1 MGRAQSGSGRS
12 AAAVVIISVGVFLLL
27 AQLGIFS
34 FNLMGLLWPF
44 FIIIPG
50 LAFLYPAW
58 KGGPDAAPLAIPGA
72 IITGTGALLLL
83 QSVTGRWESWA
94 YVWTLY
100 PVFLGLGFMLM
111 GRRSGNRRT
120 LETGRG
126 FVRWGLIAFIIFA
139 AFFELFI
146 FTGARIGSYLVPA
159 VLILAGL
166 WLLLRH
172 DRGARRDK
180 DEEDVFTFGP
190 SPASKPK
197 RTTRTSAS
205 DDLRHRI
212 DLALAEEG
220 EPEPVPPEPPTP
232 PEG

>member
-1 MGRAQSGSGRS
+1 MSQAQSGSGRT
-12 AAAVVIISVGVFLLL
+12 AAAIVIIGMGVFLLL
-27 AQLGIFS
+27 AQFGLFS
-34 FNLMGLLWPF
+34 FSLIGLLWPF

-111 GRRSGNRRT
+111 GRRTGNRKT
-120 LETGRG
+120 LASGRG
-126 FVRWGLIAFIIFA
+126 LVRWGMIAFIIFA

-146 FTGARIGSYLVPA
+146 FTGARFGRYVLPA
-159 VLILAGL
+159 ALILIGL
-166 WLLLRH
+166 WLLLRR
-172 DRGARRDK
+172 DRISRRD
-180 DEEDVFTFGP
+180 EAEDDFFTTPP
-190 SPASKPK
+190 SGRPRRTVTPPAS
-197 RTTRTSAS
+197 
-205 DDLRHRI
+205 DELRRRI
-212 DLALAEEG
+212 DLALVEDE
-220 EPEPVPPEPPTP
+220 EPERRDPT
-232 PEG
+232 EG